1 MKTVHGIRGLYC
13 GGFLGIM
20 YYIAEALWNFSFDR
34 LNPDVV
40 PLMTG
45 LLIYAAGFGLLGLIG
60 TAGLGLFSGLRE
72 EIDNFRAV
80 QCAWITTAI
89 VNAFFG
95 GAYLISKIFFFSSGI
110 KKIII
115 IALISSLAAGLC
127 YLLYYLINKFFMR
140 KTGYFKTVHYSVLLS
155 ANIFMMTAVKANL
168 ELRTP
173 PWASGNLF
181 RDFIILMVSLA
192 AGGVCFL
199 LLRSY
204 TKGASRLQSCLII
217 MAAVI
222 GIVIYSFYGNVTNN
236 KSAGR
241 QADKVLSGNVSPV
254 TPVILITMDTVR
266 ADHLGVYG
274 YKRETSP
281 NIDGFAM
288 DGVRW
293 ENAIVQVPLTRP
305 SHFTILS
312 GRYPSSHGLLDN
324 FSATPE
330 NIPLLSDML
339 GEKGYKTAAFVS
351 AAVLNSSFNTRLGF
365 QMYSDRIEN
374 VVFDNSFLLVFALRK
389 IEALGRIKAEN
400 SARETNEKVL
410 TWLKENKENHF
421 FMWAHYFDPHT
432 PYNPAP
438 AFRKMFTDSDYDIEK
453 YYSYEWEKENYD
465 SVQKKVYIDRK
476 ITDYAVALYDAEIRN
491 LDEEL
496 GRLFNELKELK
507 LYEKSLIILT
517 ADHGESFDHGY
528 YFDHGDRLYEG
539 LIRVPLIIKFPGK
552 KWQGKTIETQVSS
565 IDIAPT
571 ILEYLSLNHSGKM
584 DGKSMISH
592 VSNDEIDSQAETNY
606 AYSQTPYQEFFFYKA
621 KELQSIRS
629 NKWKYIYDIRTG
641 AAELY
646 DISSD
651 PGEQTDFASSRP
663 DIMKEFSSE
672 LLNLTNSINKDS
684 GRSKTIEIDSTT
696 KDQLK
701 SLGYIK

>member
-1 MKTVHGIRGLYC
+1 MKIMRGIRGFYC
-13 GGFLGIM
+13 GGFLGVI
-20 YYIAEALWNFSFDR
+20 YYVAEALWNLSFDR

-45 LLIYAAGFGLLGLIG
+45 LLIYSGCFGLLGLIG
-60 TAGLGLFSGLRE
+60 TAGLGWFSGLRE
-72 EIDNFRAV
+72 QSDNFRTI
-80 QCAWITTAI
+80 QGAWIITA
-89 VNAFFG
+89 VANAFF
-95 GAYLISKIFFFSSGI
+95 ASSYLMFKVFFLASGM
-110 KKIII
+110 KKLFIIM
-115 IALISSLAAGLC
+115 ALSCLAVVLF
-127 YLLYYLINKFFMR
+127 YLLYYLINKFLIR
-140 KTGYFKTVHYSVLLS
+140 RTDYLKAVHYSALFSV
-155 ANIFMMTAVKANL
+155 NIFMLMVLKVNL

-173 PWASGNLF
+173 PWSSGNLF
-181 RDFIILMVSLA
+181 KDFIILLVSLA

-199 LLRSY
+199 FLRSGA
-204 TKGASRLQSCLII
+204 KGIQKLRLALMI
-217 MAAVI
+217 AV
-222 GIVIYSFYGNVTNN
+222 
-236 KSAGR
+236 
-241 QADKVLSGNVSPV
+241 VLSGIIIYSLHDDVTNESPGRQSDKILSKNDGSA
-254 TPVILITMDTVR
+254 TPVILITIDTVR

-274 YKRETSP
+274 YKKETSP
-281 NIDGFAM
+281 NIDGFAR
-288 DGVRW
+288 DGVLW

-339 GEKGYKTAAFVS
+339 GEKGNKTAAFVS

-400 SARETNEKVL
+400 SARETNEKVF

-421 FMWAHYFDPHT
+421 FMWVHYFDPHT

-465 SVQKKVYIDRK
+465 SVQKKVHIDKK
-476 ITDYAVALYDAEIRN
+476 IADYAVALYDAEIRT

-496 GRLFNELKELK
+496 GRLFSELKGLK
-507 LYEKSLIILT
+507 LYEDSLIILT
-517 ADHGESFDHGY
+517 ADHGESFEHGY
-528 YFDHGDRLYEG
+528 YFDHGDRLYDG
-539 LIRVPLIIKFPGK
+539 LIRVPLIIKFPGG

-571 ILEYLSLNHSGKM
+571 ILEYLSLNHSEKM
-584 DGKSMISH
+584 DGKSMISQ
-592 VSNDEIDSQAETNY
+592 VSNNEIDSQAETNY
-606 AYSQTPYQEFFFYKA
+606 AFSLTPYQAFFYYKA
-621 KELQSIRS
+621 KELQSVRS
-629 NKWKYIYDIRTG
+629 NKWKYIYDVRTRET
-641 AAELY
+641 ELY
-646 DISSD
+646 DLDSD
-651 PGEQTDFASSRP
+651 PEEQNNFASSRP
-663 DIMKEFSSE
+663 DILQEFNSE
-672 LLNLTNSINKDS
+672 LTKVTNSMSKGG